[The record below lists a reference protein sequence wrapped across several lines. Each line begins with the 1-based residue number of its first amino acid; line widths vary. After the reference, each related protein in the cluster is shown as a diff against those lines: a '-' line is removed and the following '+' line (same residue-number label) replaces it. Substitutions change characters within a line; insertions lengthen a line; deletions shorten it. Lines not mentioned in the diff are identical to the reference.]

1 MITGNTI
8 VTSLVCV
15 VAGVVVSVGVQGG
28 LVGDERQDGGLR
40 AGGLHQEGRQPAAGA
55 RQERGPLGPH
65 QPAAVDT

>member
-1 MITGNTI
+1 M
-8 VTSLVCV
+8 CV
-15 VAGVVVSVGVQGG
+15 VSGVVVSVLEQGG

-55 RQERGPLGPH
+55 SQERGPLGPH

>member
-1 MITGNTI
+1 M
-8 VTSLVCV
+8 
-15 VAGVVVSVGVQGG
+15 AGVVVSVGVQGG

-55 RQERGPLGPH
+55 RQERGPLGSH